1 MLLHFPLRKLQ
12 FKDFPHLPGLMPP
25 WIQCIGTVPL
35 RMRFI
40 RLKDPGIHWQG
51 MASFLPLFL
60 VLECLFW
67 LAYVFVLSQQELY
80 KSTFS
85 LKCQM
90 LFGLDLNFG
99 SANHPSFWNM
109 PRHQWLG
116 PYPHFCLLQRHWKFL
131 LQSHVPRCHSSD
143 GFCFALAVWAL
154 FGIM

>member
-109 PRHQWLG
+109 PRHQ
-116 PYPHFCLLQRHWKFL
+116 
-131 LQSHVPRCHSSD
+131 
-143 GFCFALAVWAL
+143 
-154 FGIM
+154 